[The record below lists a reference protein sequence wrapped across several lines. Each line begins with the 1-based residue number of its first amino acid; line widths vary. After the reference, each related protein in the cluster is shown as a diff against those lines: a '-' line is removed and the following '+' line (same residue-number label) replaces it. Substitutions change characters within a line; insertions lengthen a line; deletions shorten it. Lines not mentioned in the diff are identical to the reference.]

1 MRARAA
7 SRSSLP
13 IETPPAYAPRV
24 QIHLPDS
31 YAEGI
36 DRFRTAADK
45 AGAGTERYD
54 HPLFGPDREQL
65 AVDVARLGPE
75 GASAALLVISGTHGV
90 EGFAGSACQVAWIE
104 SGRAERAAADVAVV
118 LVHALNPYGFAWIRR
133 VNEDNVDLNRNG
145 VDFDAP
151 LPDNPGYEEL
161 ADALVP
167 ERWDQETQDVT
178 TARILEYA
186 GRHGFPAL
194 QAAVSGGQYR
204 HPTGLFYGGRAPSWS
219 RGVLRDVVARHL
231 GAAARVAVVDLHTGL
246 GPFGVGEL
254 LGPRPGTSAWERART
269 WYGELTTPGEADSV
283 SAAIS
288 GDVLD
293 VVGGGLPD
301 DTEYTGVAIEWG
313 TVDIVEVL
321 QALRAD
327 AWLHAYGDPTGR
339 DAPAIKA
346 GLRAAFAP
354 DDGDWARLVGVR
366 FEQVVGQAVAGLLG

>member
-1 MRARAA
+1 VPPPDA
-7 SRSSLP
+7 
-13 IETPPAYAPRV
+13 TPPVLPAYAPSV

-31 YAEGI
+31 YAEGA

-45 AGAGTERYD
+45 AGAVTERHE
-54 HPLFGPDREQL
+54 HPLFGPDREPL
-65 AVDVARLGPE
+65 AVDVARIGRDDP
-75 GASAALLVISGTHGV
+75 SAALLVISGTHGV
-90 EGFAGSACQVAWIE
+90 EGFAGSACQVAWLE
-104 SGRAERAAADVAVV
+104 AGGAERAAVAGVTVV

-133 VNEDNVDLNRNG
+133 VDEDNVDLNRNG

-151 LPDNPGYEEL
+151 LPENPGYEEL

-167 ERWDQETQDVT
+167 ERWDEETQDVT
-178 TARILEYA
+178 TERILDFA

-204 HPTGLFYGGRAPSWS
+204 HPMGLFYGGRAPSWS
-219 RGVLRDVVARHL
+219 HGVLREIVARHL
-231 GAAARVAVVDLHTGL
+231 AGAARVAVIDLHTGL

-254 LGPRPGTSAWERART
+254 LGPRPGTPGWERARA

-293 VVGGGLPD
+293 VIGRWLPD
-301 DTEYTGVAIEWG
+301 DTDYTEVAIEWG

-327 AWLHAYGDPTGR
+327 AWLHAYGDPTGP
-339 DAPAIKA
+339 DAVGIKA
-346 GLRAAFAP
+346 ALRAAFAP
-354 DDGDWARLVGVR
+354 DDDDWARLVGVR
-366 FEQVVGQAVAGLLG
+366 FTQIAGQAVAGLLG

>member
-1 MRARAA
+1 MMDIR
-7 SRSSLP
+7 LP
-13 IETPPAYAPRV
+13 G
-24 QIHLPDS
+24 S
-31 YAEGI
+31 YVEGA

-45 AGAGTERYD
+45 AGAVIER
-54 HPLFGPDREQL
+54 HALSLFGPDGEQL
-65 AVDVARLGPE
+65 AVDVARLGPD
-75 GASAALLVISGTHGV
+75 AADAALLVISGTHGV
-90 EGFAGSACQVAWIE
+90 EGFAGSACQVGWLE
-104 SGRAERAAADVAVV
+104 HGGAERAAVAGIVVV

-145 VDFDAP
+145 VDFDGP
-151 LPDNPGYEEL
+151 LPENPGYEEL

-178 TARILEYA
+178 TERILDYA

-194 QAAVSGGQYR
+194 QAAISGGQYR
-204 HPTGLFYGGRAPSWS
+204 HPAGLFYGGRAPSWS
-219 RGVLRDVVARHL
+219 HGVLRDVAARHL
-231 GAAARVAVVDLHTGL
+231 ARAGHVAAVDLHTGL

-254 LGPRPGTSAWERART
+254 LGPRPGTPAWERARA
-269 WYGELTTPGEADSV
+269 WYGELTAPGEADSV

-293 VVGGGLPD
+293 VLERWLSD
-301 DTEYTGVAIEWG
+301 AAEYTGIAIEWG

-327 AWLHAYGDPTGR
+327 AWLHAYGDPTGA

-346 GLRAAFAP
+346 ALRAAFAP
-354 DDGDWARLVGVR
+354 DDDDWTRLVGVR